1 MEGLFPPSRSLL
13 LETQGI
19 TTMEK
24 EKLFPGTEIGIQ
36 YSLILTIAYLHLVT
50 LQLFRDGF

>member
-1 MEGLFPPSRSLL
+1 
-13 LETQGI
+13 
-19 TTMEK
+19 MEK